1 MKLNAVTGFLL
12 TAVGATQ
19 TQAPRLVVSIE
30 KVAVNELAIQIKN
43 VAPYPL
49 VVSAR
54 TYLVLLQATA
64 DGSRMPVHWAELKM
78 QGLPGPTAAFHLG
91 PSATSKIRVAP
102 RSLLW
107 APDRLGMALEQP
119 LARQVPPGEYGLQV
133 QILDEREMWWRSNEL
148 PAAITASGG
157 LTL

>member
-1 MKLNAVTGFLL
+1 MKLHAVTVFLL
-12 TAVGATQ
+12 TLGATHTQ
-19 TQAPRLVVSIE
+19 TPRLVVSIE
-30 KVAVNELAIQIKN
+30 KVAVNEVAVQIKN

-64 DGSRMPVHWAELKM
+64 DGSRMPMHWAELRL
-78 QGLPGPTAAFHLG
+78 QGLPGPSAGFRLG
-91 PSATSKIRVAP
+91 PNATSKIRVAP
-102 RSLLW
+102 QSLAW
-107 APDRLGMALEQP
+107 AHDRFGMAPEQP
-119 LARQVPPGEYGLQV
+119 LARQVPPGDYGLQV